1 MCVSVLSNIINA
13 IIHFSAGGI
22 VAPYSYYPQGAG
34 SIWLDDVQCLGT
46 EPRLLDCP
54 NPGIGINDCS
64 HFEDVGVMCGKPQY
78 IGGVVYSGVYIVMPY
93 IKMSCK

>member
-1 MCVSVLSNIINA
+1 MCVSVLSTSLN
-13 IIHFSAGGI
+13 HHSFLAGGI
-22 VAPYSYYPQGAG
+22 VAPYGYYPQGAG

-64 HFEDVGVMCGKPQY
+64 HFEDVGIMCGKPQY
-78 IGGVVYSGVYIVMPY
+78 ISIFGCTNGDAI
-93 IKMSCK
+93 

>member
-1 MCVSVLSNIINA
+1 MSSVYKCFVQLHSCNHSFI
-13 IIHFSAGGI
+13 AGGI
-22 VAPYSYYPQGAG
+22 VAPYGYYPQGAG

-64 HFEDVGVMCGKPQY
+64 HFVDVGVMCGKPQY
-78 IGGVVYSGVYIVMPY
+78 IGGVVYTL
-93 IKMSCK
+93 